1 MYSKKRRMRVFKKI
15 SSIIGAML
23 VLAALPLS
31 GRSFEYRDSWGKQ
44 GFNLSGSTVQSTTVI
59 HSVKEFS
66 MNEKEVNGEIW
77 TSLSLPGV
85 FIPGDEGYP
94 DLPGSA
100 RYIAIPQGS
109 KAEYRI
115 KNYRTER
122 FRDIDVAPAPNI
134 PMDRDNTP
142 LSYSKKPEVYQ
153 NNAFYPESPVILSEP
168 FKIRGVD
175 VVELGIRPFQYN
187 PVTKELLVYRDLEV
201 EVVTSGGNAYYG
213 EDRLRNRHW
222 DRILDNTIMNSSV
235 LPDIDYSS
243 RKPSSK
249 GTDYEYIIICPDDP
263 IFISYANQLRDFRT
277 KQGIE
282 TGVVTITEIGGNT
295 ESAIET
301 YINNAYNNWSVPP
314 AAVLLLADYAS
325 EGAGG
330 GIFAPEF
337 PDTYYPMVSDNFY
350 ADVDTSDGKA
360 LPEIVF
366 GRIVA
371 QNETHLQTMVSKIIN
386 YETSPPTSA
395 SFYNNPITALGWQT
409 ERWFQI
415 CSEAIGG
422 FMTKELG
429 KSPVRINEV
438 YEGNPTVDPWSTALN
453 TSQVT
458 GYFGPSGRDYIPSTP
473 QELGSW
479 TGGDANDI
487 AAALN
492 NGAFML
498 LHRDHGITYGWGEP
512 AFTTTNIDMLTNT
525 DLSFIFSM
533 NCQTGMFDYTSEVFA
548 ERFHR
553 YTYNGQNAGALGVI
567 AATENSF
574 SFVNDALAW
583 GTFDYI
589 YPDFMPDYGPSPT
602 NNDEFM
608 PAFAMVSGKYFLDY
622 SSWPSNPTEKEE
634 TNYLFHMLGD
644 PYQVVYSEVP
654 QNLTIV
660 TQEVFEGENIFY
672 ISADLGANIAL
683 VVNGEII
690 ATGTGTGSVTGITI
704 PPQTYQTNI
713 ILTVTKQN
721 YFRYETTIEVG
732 VPLTNIGGSYSI
744 DRNSID
750 YGYITVGENISEKVI
765 ISNSHATEYLVGD
778 ISTIEGYTA
787 AYSLKEIKNIL
798 HYTIPPNQS
807 RTFDISFE
815 PSSTVTYS
823 GNITISSS
831 DPGNSTQYLAV
842 SGTGAL
848 PDIDVIS
855 LTTASAVPDGSTGDS
870 FQIYNQGLSD
880 LDYSLSFS
888 YVGSLITGGI
898 WAQNDFSTFPGS
910 GWTNSGW
917 VSNSGAARATGSGAT
932 CTLTSPVF
940 DTSGAG
946 NPVYLE
952 FTQNYYARTGSWTKV
967 EYYTGSSWI
976 EIYYATASTT
986 AAQHIELPV
995 KSSSCQIRFTAYTTR
1010 SQAQTAYWDIDNVIV
1025 TAEEVPY
1032 SWLSVNSAMSGTVGG
1047 SGSDTVSLTYD
1058 ASGLILGMYEADIT
1072 IDSNDPDESSKVIR
1086 VEFVVE
1092 ENISTP
1098 QAPENISVVT
1108 ATSTE
1113 VDLSWDAVTGA
1124 VSYNIYRSVSDP
1136 YSGFVK
1142 IGTSDT
1148 PGFQDTDV
1156 SSGNRYFYYITS
1168 VNAK

>member
-1 MYSKKRRMRVFKKI
+1 MSKKTI
-15 SSIIGAML
+15 SIIAMML
-23 VLAALPLS
+23 VLAGLPLS

-44 GFNLSGSTVQSTTVI
+44 GFNLSGSTIQSTSVI

-66 MNEKEVNGEIW
+66 MNEKDVKGETW

-100 RYIAIPQGS
+100 RYIAIPTGA
-109 KAEYRI
+109 KVEYRI
-115 KNYRTER
+115 KNYRTEK
-122 FRDIDVAPAPNI
+122 FEGVDIAPAPNI

-142 LSYSKKPEVYQ
+142 LLYSKKPEIYQ
-153 NNAFYPESPVILSEP
+153 SNAFYPESPVILSEP

-187 PVTKELLVYRDLEV
+187 PVTKELMVYRDIEV
-201 EVVTSGGNAYYG
+201 EVVTTGGNAYFG

-222 DRILDNTIMNSSV
+222 DRILDNTILNSSV
-235 LPDIDYSS
+235 LPEIDYNK

-263 IFISYANQLRDFRT
+263 TFISYANQIRDFRT
-277 KQGIE
+277 RQGIV
-282 TGVVTITEIGGNT
+282 TGVVTLTEIGGNT
-295 ESAIET
+295 EAAIES

-314 AAVLLLADYAS
+314 AAVLFLADYAS

-386 YETSPPTSA
+386 YETSPPTSS
-395 SFYNNPITALGWQT
+395 SFYDNPITALGWQT

-422 FMTKELG
+422 FLTNELG

-438 YEGNPTVDPWSTALN
+438 YEGNPAVDPWSSALN

-458 GYFGPSGRDYIPSTP
+458 GYFGPSGRNYIPSTP

-512 AFTTTNIDMLTNT
+512 SFTTTNIDMLTNT

-567 AATENSF
+567 AATENSY

-583 GTFDYI
+583 GTFDYLF
-589 YPDFMPDYGPSPT
+589 PGFMPDYGPSAT

-654 QNLTIV
+654 QNLTVV
-660 TQEVFEGENIFY
+660 TQELFEGENMFY
-672 ISADLGANIAL
+672 ISADPGSVIAL

-690 ATGTGTGSVTGITI
+690 ATGTGTGSVTGIVI

-732 VPLTNIGGSYSI
+732 VPLTNIGGAYSI

-750 YGYITVGENISEKVI
+750 YGYVTVGNTSNQKVI
-765 ISNSHATEYLVGD
+765 ITNSHTSEYLIGD
-778 ISTIEGYTA
+778 ITTIEGYTA
-787 AYSLKEIKNIL
+787 SYSSKEIKNIL
-798 HYTIPPNQS
+798 HYTIPPEQS
-807 RTFDISFE
+807 RTFDIIFD
-815 PSSTVTYS
+815 PSSTETYS
-823 GNITISSS
+823 GNIIISSS
-831 DPGNSTQYLAV
+831 DPGNETQYLAV

-848 PDIDVIS
+848 PDIDVVS
-855 LTTASAVPDGSTGDS
+855 TTTAYAPLEGVAEDS
-870 FQIYNQGLSD
+870 FVIYNQGLSD
-880 LDYSLSFS
+880 LNYNLSFS
-888 YVGSLITGGI
+888 YTGFFISGGT
-898 WAQNDFSTFPGS
+898 WAENDFTVFPGA

-917 VSNSGAARATGSGAT
+917 VASSGAARATGSGAT

-946 NPVYLE
+946 NPVYLD
-952 FTQNYYARTGSWTKV
+952 FTQSFSSRTGSWTKV
-967 EYYTGSSWI
+967 EYYTGSAWDQ
-976 EIYYATASTT
+976 IYYATASTT
-986 AAQHIELPV
+986 TAQHLELPV
-995 KSSSCQIRFTAYTTR
+995 KSASCQVRFTGYTTR
-1010 SQAQTAYWDIDNVIV
+1010 SQGLTAYWDIDNVIV
-1025 TAEEVPY
+1025 TSEEVPY
-1032 SWLSVNSAMSGTVGG
+1032 SWLTIDSPTTGLVNG
-1047 SGSDTVSLTYD
+1047 SGSNTIDLTYD
-1058 ASGLILGMYEADIT
+1058 AAGLVAGDYEANIT
-1072 IDSNDPDESSKVIR
+1072 VDSDDPDEPSEVIA
-1086 VEFVVE
+1086 VTFTVGS
-1092 ENISTP
+1092 ITP
-1098 QAPENISVVT
+1098 PPGTPSNVVT
-1108 ATSTE
+1108 SIAGTDLVIDWDVAANATSYD
-1113 VDLSWDAVTGA
+1113 VYSSD
-1124 VSYNIYRSVSDP
+1124 DP
-1136 YSGFVK
+1136 YGTFTFV
-1142 IGTSDT
+1142 TN
-1148 PGFQDTDV
+1148 V
-1156 SSGNRYFYYITS
+1156 STNQYIVAADQSKLFYYI
-1168 VNAK
+1168 VAKN